1 MVASCP
7 LTWSEVETKRA
18 CMSTNY
24 SADPASAVPVVD
36 MATNLTYANI
46 HCAMCH
52 GKLNN
57 LHLWNVQIWL
67 QRDNLNTSLQAIRS
81 PYAYWEV
88 SPFDYQVEE
97 HCIITPTAAI
107 TGQETKLK
115 QLCRSYANGVFI
127 APLGSFKNPHC
138 ALLWNRTTLDG
149 KIECRDQMSRGKPWL
164 PSMLFVFSKTTKI
177 KLTGLRVRVR
187 IVRVEYNC
195 EVNEVYDPFQRR
207 CIPEILA
214 IDSSLVGDKC
224 TAEIRFLSSEFQI
237 LRNNS
242 VLVFTHQKTY
252 SNESF
257 VLVNNTLILC
267 SNFSRNYTKRR
278 ITLVDKEKQQY
289 RAIYIITYVGFS
301 LSIAFLLFLLVTYL
315 LFAELRTFPGKKV
328 MHLSCALIAMQSVYL
343 ASDPNVVSSVLCAVI
358 GALLHYLILVVF
370 LWMSAIAYNTQE
382 TFASE

>member
-1 MVASCP
+1 MRWKQNA
-7 LTWSEVETKRA
+7 
-18 CMSTNY
+18 
-24 SADPASAVPVVD
+24 PV
-36 MATNLTYANI
+36 
-46 HCAMCH
+46 
-52 GKLNN
+52 G
-57 LHLWNVQIWL
+57 
-67 QRDNLNTSLQAIRS
+67 
-81 PYAYWEV
+81 
-88 SPFDYQVEE
+88 
-97 HCIITPTAAI
+97 
-107 TGQETKLK
+107 
-115 QLCRSYANGVFI
+115 
-127 APLGSFKNPHC
+127 
-138 ALLWNRTTLDG
+138 
-149 KIECRDQMSRGKPWL
+149 
-164 PSMLFVFSKTTKI
+164 
-177 KLTGLRVRVR
+177 
-187 IVRVEYNC
+187 
-195 EVNEVYDPFQRR
+195 
-207 CIPEILA
+207 
-214 IDSSLVGDKC
+214 

-289 RAIYIITYVGFS
+289 RGIYIITYVGFS

-343 ASDPNVVSSVLCAVI
+343 ASDPDVVSSVLCAVI